1 MRKVRS
7 QGSRNRGTAIPVLFI
22 PRIRGWPHRLKGNYV
37 LSVICGFSPEDE
49 VMSFEKGGTT
59 INKTTYVASMLLIV
73 LMMGGQVF
81 ANPSLLPKYPG
92 YPMDTAKSPVTG
104 QSLVNDPGQSAL
116 SVERARNQAAGFHDS
131 QVINPSK

>member
-1 MRKVRS
+1 
-7 QGSRNRGTAIPVLFI
+7 
-22 PRIRGWPHRLKGNYV
+22 
-37 LSVICGFSPEDE
+37 
-49 VMSFEKGGTT
+49 MSFEKGGTT

-81 ANPSLLPKYPG
+81 ANPSLLPKHPG
-92 YPMDTAKSPVTG
+92 YPMDTAKYPVTG